1 MEAAPS
7 SSFKMAEPDL
17 LLELLVVT
25 LDTPAQFGQIDE
37 TGEAD
42 VVRQSR
48 QPILGR
54 LLLAFGPFDEKPFF
68 RPRLTAIEVAPGDTN
83 TQARKARSQR
93 SIRSLAPG
101 DRPPCS
107 SRKAEGKGFDL
118 DWLMLGIAAQALGRL
133 PAARHRGL
141 GRQRS
146 HARRPHGG
154 VRQDAGDIGQAKRR
168 DGCAQIAM

>member
-83 TQARKARSQR
+83 TQARPRHWLVTATPRLGSCPACR
-93 SIRSLAPG
+93 AGHNTAAPHQ
-101 DRPPCS
+101 PN
-107 SRKAEGKGFDL
+107 
-118 DWLMLGIAAQALGRL
+118 
-133 PAARHRGL
+133 
-141 GRQRS
+141 
-146 HARRPHGG
+146 
-154 VRQDAGDIGQAKRR
+154 
-168 DGCAQIAM
+168 